1 MQNQEEML
9 ILSELKG
16 LALGL
21 VADGKVDQKEAEFLQ
36 DWLFKNSA
44 RVKESYVLS
53 TLYRRVSE
61 MLEDEMLSLRESQ
74 ELFATLRRLSF
85 VAESDPGNL
94 TLPTALPNTLE
105 EALEGTGPLTLL
117 PQLGDIF
124 DTDAELDFSKAFTFT
139 GIFAYGSREAIEDAT
154 TKKGAE
160 IISGVGKDDC
170 YLVVGS
176 LVSPGWLQGHYGT
189 KIMKAREHKANGGSV
204 KILPEDVWAKNVSK

>member
-44 RVKESYVLS
+44 RMKESYVLS

-61 MLEDEMLSLRESQ
+61 MLEDEMLSHRESQ
-74 ELFATLRRLSF
+74 ELFATLRRLTF
-85 VAESDPGNL
+85 VAESNPSL
-94 TLPTALPNTLE
+94 ALS
-105 EALEGTGPLTLL
+105 EALEDTGPLTLL
-117 PQLGDIF
+117 PHEGDIF
-124 DTDAELDFSKAFTFT
+124 DTETTLDFSSAFTFT
-139 GIFAYGSREAIEDAT
+139 GIFAYGSHEAIEEAT
-154 TKKGAE
+154 AQKGGT
-160 IISGVGKDDC
+160 IISGVGKEKC

-189 KIMKAREHKANGGSV
+189 KIMKAREHKANGGNV
-204 KILPEDVWAKNVSK
+204 KIIPEDVWAKNFIS